1 MTIYT
6 RRGDAGE
13 TGLADGSRASKAC
26 ARVEAYG
33 ALDEAG
39 AAIGF
44 ARRAVSDTLIASVL
58 HFAQQRLFNCTS
70 ALANPAADASAAA
83 AVTPDDVAFLESAID
98 HFEATTGAWRGF
110 VLASGG
116 EAATRLHLA
125 RTVTRRAE
133 RRIVTLALEAPVDPE
148 ILAFTNR
155 LSDLLFAAARA
166 AAVTEGSAPE
176 ELWDR
181 DARPPAL

>member
-1 MTIYT
+1 MGIYT

-13 TGLADGSRASKAC
+13 TGLADGTRTSKTS

-33 ALDEAG
+33 TVDEAA

-44 ARRAVSDTLIASVL
+44 ARQTVADATLQATL
-58 HFAQQRLFNCTS
+58 RFTQQRLFDCSS
-70 ALANPAADASAAA
+70 ALADPSSGESPVSEADI
-83 AVTPDDVAFLESAID
+83 TFLEAAID
-98 HFEATTGAWRGF
+98 QLSEATGGWRGF

-125 RTVTRRAE
+125 RTITRRAE
-133 RRIVTLALEAPVDPE
+133 RRVFSLASEAPVDAHT
-148 ILAFTNR
+148 LAFLNR

-166 AAVTEGSAPE
+166 TAAADGVE
-176 ELWDR
+176 EDLWDR
-181 DARPPAL
+181 AAEPPSF